1 MLNKTQ
7 KIAIS
12 KNFIISMLFICLIF
26 AAVGLNIEDSYAAE
40 LNEKGNGP
48 IMELD
53 IKDKLGNSQAN
64 EILEVDKSSGNILA
78 TDYSVNGRTFQDIQ
92 NVINNARAGDTIYL
106 TGDYSANGNESTI
119 NIDKRLTITSASS
132 ATLDGED
139 VSSIFNIT
147 GDAHG
152 SVISNLRF
160 IHAEGDVGSAVYIL
174 TKNVIVD
181 NCIFENNHANHGGV
195 LSSLYDLYTAE
206 NLTIQNC
213 EFRNNSGYFKSLQNF
228 STAGAVGVYGMNS
241 KVINCL
247 FDSNWVKGS
256 GSVYGGAIQIGL
268 DVNNYKALVYN
279 CTFNNNYA
287 ISINRN
293 SHGGAGCVRNGVEYV
308 NCVFTNNHADQ
319 GGALTFHASGKLEN
333 CTFRDN
339 YANKL
344 YGGAV
349 STGYQY
355 DIMDFEIVNCY
366 FECNIAPKGGAIQVA
381 GVNINIF
388 NSTFYDN
395 YADVYGGALN
405 IEAQNVEIHN
415 SNFTLNLA
423 EVDGGAI
430 YSKGENTLVDNSLFI
445 SNEARPD
452 YNKLNDGLGGAIYI
466 NSTKANVC
474 NSEFYYN
481 TARNGSAI
489 YYDKYGNE
497 LILNNNTLFE
507 NQAWVYLLPI
517 YANDIFY
524 GQTEELKSVI
534 HGGNNI
540 ARYNNLAVSNAI
552 YNAADYSHLSID
564 GESPLDGAT
573 NNGRLYQDDREYN
586 MKILLTVERED
597 GLLIY
602 NETLTSNYLGEVSD
616 ELDGLQPGKYYV
628 TARHTEDT
636 YYKAIINTTTF
647 NVIPK
652 IDSQVRKLS
661 ASESY
666 NYDDVVVWTLNI
678 TNHGPNKATNVTVH
692 DILPIGLVYI
702 NDDSNGSYNHQT
714 GSLYIGDVEVN
725 QTIIVNIYARINKTG
740 DIVNEANVTSNE
752 FDVNL
757 SNNHDEA
764 SITVPKTCDLEVV
777 KLVNNSNPS
786 YRDYIKWTIVV
797 RNNGPDPAHNV
808 VMTDIL
814 PKSMIY
820 ISNSANYNKNN
831 GKWVIGTLGV
841 NEEVTLD
848 IFCQV
853 NATGTIKNDVS
864 VKGDERDRNESN
876 NYDSCSI
883 KVNNSADLAIEKS
896 INVSSANFGDEI
908 TWKIVISNNGPSNAY
923 GVKVS
928 DVLPDGLILVRPIL
942 PRGTYSNGVINVGSL
957 GIGENLTYEFICKI
971 NKTGLFTNV
980 ANVSG
985 KQYDPDKS
993 NNRDEASITVPKTC
1007 DLEVVKS
1014 VNNSNPNYRDY
1025 IKWTIVVRNN
1035 GPDPAHNVVMTDILP
1050 KSMIYIDNSAN
1061 YNKNTGKWV
1070 IGTLD
1075 VNEEV
1080 TLDIFCQ
1087 VNGTGTIKNDVS
1099 VKGDERD
1106 RNESNNKDSCSI
1118 KVNNS
1123 ADLVIEKSINV
1134 SSANFGDEI
1143 TWKIVISNNG
1153 PSNAYG
1159 VKVSDK
1165 LPDGLILVRSILPRG
1180 SYSNGV
1186 INVGSLGIGENLTY
1200 EFICKV
1206 NKTGLFTNVANV
1218 SGKQYD
1224 PDKSNNRDEASVFI
1238 NSAADLEVI
1247 KTVNVTNPN
1256 YGEEICW
1263 TITVRNNG
1271 PDEASG
1277 VVVSDLLPDSLAWVS
1292 DDGRGKYNRANG
1304 RWTIGNLIPNASV
1317 RLNIITRVVAT
1328 GFTQNNV
1335 SVNGS
1340 KFDPDLSNNKDD
1352 SYINVS
1358 KTADVS
1364 VSKLVNNSKPKY
1376 GDIIKWTV
1384 IAKNNGPD
1392 KATSVFVD
1400 DVLPDGLIVMNVT
1413 LSKGLY
1419 DNGVWGLCCL
1429 ENGEE
1434 QILEIT
1440 CKVNKTGTIT
1450 NFASISA
1457 DEVDLNKSN
1466 NKDNESIKVP
1476 STVDLEVTKQVSDK
1490 TPYFGDNITWFI
1502 SIRNNGPDRAT
1513 NVVVSDVLDSGL
1525 ILRGYSSTV
1534 GTFKNNKWSIPR
1546 LDNGDIAYINITC
1559 SVNKLGE
1566 ILNEA
1571 IARCSQ
1577 VDRNESN
1584 NKASEKINVSPVTD
1598 LSVEKIV
1605 NNSNPNYGDLI
1616 KWSIIARNNGPNDA
1630 TNVTVRDIMPNGVEF
1645 VSSSDNITA
1654 DGTWHIGDLAL
1665 NEVKQL
1671 DIICKV
1677 ISTGVFENIAI
1688 ISGDEHDPNPVNNR
1702 DVEEI
1707 DVPPACDLSITK
1719 TVSKYYYKVGDIVD
1733 YSIKIVNNGPDEAR
1747 NVKVNEIPDK
1757 SLTFKSARASKG
1769 SYDDSNQV
1777 WNIDCLD
1784 NGEHAELY
1792 IKAMAA
1798 GADIAKN
1805 MVVAISD
1812 TFDYDSDNNQDEVL
1826 VNVSENDEIPEKHLD
1841 KANSTPNSSALDVL
1855 IDENHITA
1863 NPFAVLLISI
1873 VFLMI
1878 FLGRNFSKKR

>member
-12 KNFIISMLFICLIF
+12 KNFIIAMLFICLIF

-48 IMELD
+48 IMELN
-53 IKDKLGNSQAN
+53 IEDKLGNSQAN
-64 EILEVDKSSGNILA
+64 EILEVDKSSGNVLS
-78 TDYSVNGRTFQDIQ
+78 TDYSVDGRTFHDIQ

-106 TGDYSANGNESTI
+106 TGDYSANGSESTI
-119 NIDKRLTITSASS
+119 NIDKRLTITSTSS

-139 VSSIFNIT
+139 ISSIFNIT

-152 SVISNLRF
+152 TVISNLRF

-174 TKNVIVD
+174 AKNVNVD

-247 FDSNWVKGS
+247 FDSNWVKGR

-381 GVNINIF
+381 GVNINIV

-405 IEAQNVEIHN
+405 IEAQNVGIHN
-415 SNFTLNLA
+415 SNFTLNVA

-430 YSKGENTLVDNSLFI
+430 YSKGENTLVNNSVFI

-628 TARHTEDT
+628 TAKHSEDT

-661 ASESY
+661 SSQSY

-678 TNHGPNKATNVTVH
+678 TNHGPNKATNVTVR
-692 DILPIGLVYI
+692 DILPKGLVYI
-702 NDDSNGSYNHQT
+702 DDDSNGSYNSKT

-740 DIVNEANVTSNE
+740 DIVNEANVTSHE
-752 FDVNL
+752 FDVNM

-764 SITVPKTCDLEVV
+764 SITVPETCDLAVV
-777 KLVNNSNPS
+777 KSVNNSNPS

-814 PKSMIY
+814 PKSLIY
-820 ISNSANYNKNN
+820 IGNSANYNKNT

-853 NATGTIKNDVS
+853 NSTGTIQNDVS
-864 VKGDERDRNESN
+864 VNGDEHDRNESN
-876 NYDSCSI
+876 NHDTCSI

-928 DVLPDGLILVRPIL
+928 DKLPEGLILVRPIL
-942 PRGTYSNGVINVGSL
+942 SRGTYSNGVINVGFL
-957 GIGENLTYEFICKI
+957 GIGET
-971 NKTGLFTNV
+971 
-980 ANVSG
+980 
-985 KQYDPDKS
+985 
-993 NNRDEASITVPKTC
+993 
-1007 DLEVVKS
+1007 
-1014 VNNSNPNYRDY
+1014 
-1025 IKWTIVVRNN
+1025 
-1035 GPDPAHNVVMTDILP
+1035 
-1050 KSMIYIDNSAN
+1050 
-1061 YNKNTGKWV
+1061 
-1070 IGTLD
+1070 
-1075 VNEEV
+1075 
-1080 TLDIFCQ
+1080 
-1087 VNGTGTIKNDVS
+1087 
-1099 VKGDERD
+1099 
-1106 RNESNNKDSCSI
+1106 
-1118 KVNNS
+1118 
-1123 ADLVIEKSINV
+1123 
-1134 SSANFGDEI
+1134 
-1143 TWKIVISNNG
+1143 
-1153 PSNAYG
+1153 
-1159 VKVSDK
+1159 
-1165 LPDGLILVRSILPRG
+1165 
-1180 SYSNGV
+1180 
-1186 INVGSLGIGENLTY
+1186 LTY

-1206 NKTGLFTNVANV
+1206 NKTGLITNVANV

-1238 NSAADLEVI
+1238 NSSADLEVI

-1271 PDEASG
+1271 PDEAND
-1277 VVVSDLLPDSLAWVS
+1277 VVVCDVLPDSLAWVS
-1292 DDGRGKYNRANG
+1292 DDGGGKYNHANG
-1304 RWTIGNLIPNASV
+1304 KWTIGKLTPNASV
-1317 RLNIITRVVAT
+1317 RLNVITRVVAT

-1352 SYINVS
+1352 SSINVS
-1358 KTADVS
+1358 KTADVC
-1364 VSKLVNNSKPKY
+1364 VSKLVNNTSPKY
-1376 GDIIKWTV
+1376 GDVIKWTV

-1419 DNGVWGLCCL
+1419 DNGVWGVCCL
-1429 ENGEE
+1429 ENGEV
-1434 QILEIT
+1434 QILEII

-1457 DEVDLNKSN
+1457 DEVDLNKTN
-1466 NKDNESIKVP
+1466 NKDNESIKVL

-1502 SIRNNGPDRAT
+1502 SIRNNGPDSAT
-1513 NVVVSDVLDSGL
+1513 DVVVSDVLDKGL
-1525 ILRGYSSTV
+1525 VLRGYSSTV
-1534 GTFKNNKWSIPR
+1534 GTFKNNKWNIPR
-1546 LDNGDIAYINITC
+1546 LDNGDVAYINITC

-1566 ILNEA
+1566 ILNVAVASCPQE
-1571 IARCSQ
+1571 
-1577 VDRNESN
+1577 DRNKSN
-1584 NKASEKINVSPVTD
+1584 NKDSEKVNVNPVTD

-1616 KWSIIARNNGPNDA
+1616 KWSIIACNNGPNDA
-1630 TNVTVRDIMPNGVEF
+1630 TNVSIRDIMPSGVEF
-1645 VSSSDNITA
+1645 VRSSDNITS
-1654 DGTWHIGDLAL
+1654 DGIWHIGDLAL

-1671 DIICKV
+1671 DIICRV
-1677 ISTGVFENIAI
+1677 VSTGVFENIAV
-1688 ISGDEHDPNPVNNR
+1688 ISGDEHDPNPVNNK

-1707 DVPPACDLSITK
+1707 DVAPACDLSITK

-1733 YSIKIVNNGPDEAR
+1733 YSIKIANNGPDEAI
-1747 NVKVNEIPDK
+1747 NIKVNEIPDK
-1757 SLTFKSARASKG
+1757 SLTLKSVRASKG
-1769 SYDDSNQV
+1769 SYNDSNQV
-1777 WNIDCLD
+1777 WDIDYLD

-1792 IKAMAA
+1792 IEAMAA
-1798 GADIAKN
+1798 GAGIAKN

-1812 TFDYDSDNNQDEVL
+1812 TFDYDIDNNRDEVL
-1826 VNVSENDEIPEKHLD
+1826 VNVSENDENPEKHLD
-1841 KANSTPNSSALDVL
+1841 KANSTPNSFEVDVL
-1855 IDENHITA
+1855 ADENHITA
-1863 NPFAVLLISI
+1863 NPFAILLISI

-1878 FLGRNFSKKR
+1878 FLGGSFSKKR

>member
-12 KNFIISMLFICLIF
+12 KNFIIAMLFICLIL

-53 IKDKLGNSQAN
+53 IEDKLGNSQVN
-64 EILEVDKSSGNILA
+64 EILEVDKSSGNILT
-78 TDYSVNGRTFQDIQ
+78 TDYSVNGRRFQDIQ
-92 NVINNARAGDTIYL
+92 NVIYTAQAGDTIYL
-106 TGDYSANGNESTI
+106 TGVYSANGNESTI

-174 TKNVIVD
+174 AKNVIVD

-381 GVNINIF
+381 GVNINIV

-636 YYKAIINTTTF
+636 YYKAINNTTTF

-764 SITVPKTCDLEVV
+764 SITVPNTCDLEVI

-831 GKWVIGTLGV
+831 GKWVIGTLDV

-864 VKGDERDRNESN
+864 VKGDELDRNESN
-876 NYDSCSI
+876 NHDSCSI

-928 DVLPDGLILVRPIL
+928 DVLPEGLILVRPIL

-957 GIGENLTYEFICKI
+957 GIGENLTYEFICK
-971 NKTGLFTNV
+971 
-980 ANVSG
+980 
-985 KQYDPDKS
+985 
-993 NNRDEASITVPKTC
+993 
-1007 DLEVVKS
+1007 
-1014 VNNSNPNYRDY
+1014 
-1025 IKWTIVVRNN
+1025 
-1035 GPDPAHNVVMTDILP
+1035 
-1050 KSMIYIDNSAN
+1050 
-1061 YNKNTGKWV
+1061 
-1070 IGTLD
+1070 
-1075 VNEEV
+1075 
-1080 TLDIFCQ
+1080 
-1087 VNGTGTIKNDVS
+1087 
-1099 VKGDERD
+1099 
-1106 RNESNNKDSCSI
+1106 
-1118 KVNNS
+1118 
-1123 ADLVIEKSINV
+1123 
-1134 SSANFGDEI
+1134 
-1143 TWKIVISNNG
+1143 
-1153 PSNAYG
+1153 
-1159 VKVSDK
+1159 
-1165 LPDGLILVRSILPRG
+1165 
-1180 SYSNGV
+1180 
-1186 INVGSLGIGENLTY
+1186 
-1200 EFICKV
+1200 V
-1206 NKTGLFTNVANV
+1206 NKTGLITNVANV

-1238 NSAADLEVI
+1238 NSSADLEVI

-1271 PDEASG
+1271 PDEASD
-1277 VVVSDLLPDSLAWVS
+1277 VVVSDVLPDSLAWVS
-1292 DDGRGKYNRANG
+1292 DDSGGKYNRANG
-1304 RWTIGNLIPNASV
+1304 RWTIGNLTPNASV

-1328 GFTQNNV
+1328 GFTQNNG

-1340 KFDPDLSNNKDD
+1340 KFDHDLSNNNDD

-1358 KTADVS
+1358 KTADVG
-1364 VSKLVNNSKPKY
+1364 VSKLVNNTSPKY
-1376 GDIIKWTV
+1376 GDVIKWTV

-1434 QILEIT
+1434 QILEII

-1476 STVDLEVTKQVSDK
+1476 STVDLEVTKLVSDK

-1502 SIRNNGPDRAT
+1502 SIRNNGPDSAT

-1546 LDNGDIAYINITC
+1546 LNNGDVAYINITC

-1566 ILNEA
+1566 ILNVA
-1571 IARCSQ
+1571 VASCPQ
-1577 VDRNESN
+1577 DDRNKSN
-1584 NKASEKINVSPVTD
+1584 NKDSEKINVSPVTD

-1616 KWSIIARNNGPNDA
+1616 KWSIIARNIGPNDA
-1630 TNVTVRDIMPNGVEF
+1630 TNVTVKDIMPSGVEF
-1645 VSSSDNITA
+1645 VRSTDNITV
-1654 DGTWHIGDLAL
+1654 DGTWYIGNLAL
-1665 NEVKQL
+1665 NEIKQL

-1677 ISTGVFENIAI
+1677 VSTGVFENIAI
-1688 ISGDEHDPNPVNNR
+1688 ISGGEHDPNPVNNR
-1702 DVEEI
+1702 DVEGI
-1707 DVPPACDLSITK
+1707 DVAPACDLSITK

-1733 YSIKIVNNGPDEAR
+1733 YSIKIVNNGPDEAK
-1747 NVKVNEIPDK
+1747 NIKVNEIPDK

-1777 WNIDCLD
+1777 WDIDYLD

-1792 IKAMAA
+1792 IEAMAA

-1826 VNVSENDEIPEKHLD
+1826 VNVSENDEIPEKHSD

-1863 NPFAVLLISI
+1863 NPFAVLLISV

-1878 FLGRNFSKKR
+1878 FLGGNFSKKR